1 VVVVKTVSSV
11 SGSQVFSRRLTGE
24 SPGLLALTFSLQPI
38 HINHAAVILLKKL
51 GASSKPRSVDQLPLS
66 VKQLAQEMLERV
78 HEHPQADWGQLY
90 VSHHIAKPP
99 SSFYVQAFVVPD
111 EVHVKQSR
119 IMLFLEERRLKRDT
133 VATAENRF
141 QLTDRET
148 DVLMHLAQGFTNK
161 EIGVTLGISEQTV
174 KEHLK
179 HIMEKTHCTTR
190 TGVLMQLLQ
199 HA

>member
-1 VVVVKTVSSV
+1 
-11 SGSQVFSRRLTGE
+11 
-24 SPGLLALTFSLQPI
+24 
-38 HINHAAVILLKKL
+38 
-51 GASSKPRSVDQLPLS
+51 
-66 VKQLAQEMLERV
+66 
-78 HEHPQADWGQLY
+78 
-90 VSHHIAKPP
+90 
-99 SSFYVQAFVVPD
+99 VQAFVVPD
-111 EVHVKQSR
+111 EMHVKQSR

>member
-24 SPGLLALTFSLQPI
+24 SPGLLALTFSLHPI
-38 HINHAAVILLKKL
+38 HINHAGLVLLKKL
-51 GASSKPRSVDQLPLS
+51 GAHSKPRSVHQLPPS
-66 VKQLAQEMLERV
+66 VKQLAQEMLARV
-78 HEHPQADWGQLY
+78 QEHPQAEWGQLY
-90 VSHHIAKPP
+90 ESYHIAKPP
-99 SSFYVQAFVVPD
+99 ASFYVQAFVVPD
-111 EVHVKQSR
+111 EVHIEQSR
-119 IMLFLEERRLKRDT
+119 IMLFLEERGLKRET

-141 QLTDRET
+141 QLTDREM
-148 DVLMHLAQGFTNK
+148 DVLMHLAQGLTNK
-161 EIGVTLGISEQTV
+161 EIGVTLGISEQTA